1 MYAFATK
8 TCELHF
14 IKWWGWG
21 YCYMLHVNKSI
32 IASAEIVGP
41 MSIGNRRKTK
51 FKQKILSYRAED
63 FRRYNTKIKK
73 KARFKEREKSANQ
86 FLLSFVALRNPL
98 NRIWN

>member
-1 MYAFATK
+1 
-8 TCELHF
+8 
-14 IKWWGWG
+14 
-21 YCYMLHVNKSI
+21 MLHVNKSI

-73 KARFKEREKSANQ
+73 ARFKERVKTEETALARTNFSSHLSPYEILFTEFGIE
-86 FLLSFVALRNPL
+86 FLYIPIRFK
-98 NRIWN
+98 IIY